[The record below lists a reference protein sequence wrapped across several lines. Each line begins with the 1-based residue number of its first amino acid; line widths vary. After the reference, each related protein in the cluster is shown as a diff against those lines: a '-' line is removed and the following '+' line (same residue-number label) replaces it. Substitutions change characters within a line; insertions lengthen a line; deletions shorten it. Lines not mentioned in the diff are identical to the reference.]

1 MRVSRSI
8 GIYDFPKIIANGL
21 IVRIASNVTRNL
33 LLGGFPV
40 CRLDYYQ
47 LLTVND
53 RSLKF
58 KGNKKFYTYTWN
70 KVIVVVTTIWYLVS
84 HLSYTHQGLF
94 HDVTRSWLEIR
105 DCLTTMTYRYSLRQA
120 RIKSATMSLCS
131 HWKWPFNNYFTVE
144 TLSY

>member
-58 KGNKKFYTYTWN
+58 KGNKKFYTYT
-70 KVIVVVTTIWYLVS
+70 
-84 HLSYTHQGLF
+84 
-94 HDVTRSWLEIR
+94 
-105 DCLTTMTYRYSLRQA
+105 
-120 RIKSATMSLCS
+120 
-131 HWKWPFNNYFTVE
+131 
-144 TLSY
+144 